1 MATLRELR
9 DARLEKLNKLK
20 ELGIDPY
27 PAKSHRELDNND
39 VVENF
44 ESYEGKEVIVAGRVQ
59 SVRTHGKLAFID
71 IKDQTGKIQL
81 YLKANNLEEADHKQS
96 ELTFKE
102 IALLDTG
109 DFLEGKGAVTKTKSG
124 EVSVEVTRLRLLTKS
139 LRPIPEELTDKEVR
153 LRRRYLD
160 TNVNPDVFERFIR
173 KAKFWEANREF
184 YKQNGFIEINI
195 PVLEQVTGG
204 ADANPF
210 VTHMDSL
217 DQDFYLRIS
226 QELYLKRLIGGG
238 YHKVYEIGPRFRNE
252 GLSDEHLP
260 EHIATEFY
268 WAYAD
273 YRDGMELVK
282 EMFRYICQKVY
293 GTMQFHIKGF
303 DVDLAKEWEI
313 IDFATILKE
322 RFNIDIFNTTLDEV
336 KNKLSSNGQKVDA
349 NLNLNRGIDQLWK
362 LIRPT
367 IGGPAFMIN
376 EPKFL
381 SPLAK
386 SSPEEPDL
394 VQRIHPVIGGSE
406 LGNGYS
412 ELNDPIDQLHRFME
426 QQNLREA
433 GDAEAQMLDI
443 DFVEML
449 EYGMPPTFGWGHSER
464 VFWFLENVP
473 AREGVPF
480 PQLRHEVDSVT
491 KGLYPEVYG
500 PSSAEASEGGDANTK
515 NQILNSKFQAPNP
528 KPEEDNK
535 FVVGKI
541 LEITQHPNADRLVV
555 CKVDVGKAKP
565 EGTLFS
571 DYVQIVTG
579 AKNVSVDDIV
589 PVALP
594 GAVIPMTGEKL
605 KKGNLRGERSEAMMC
620 SKWELKVSEER
631 EGIWILDKSEFA
643 DKVGDVF
650 TW

>member
-1 MATLRELR
+1 VATLRELR
-9 DARLEKLNKLK
+9 DARIEKLNKLK
-20 ELGIDPY
+20 ELGVDPY
-27 PAKSHRELDNND
+27 PAKSYRELDNND
-39 VVENF
+39 VVSNF
-44 ESYEGKEVIVAGRVQ
+44 EQYEGKEVIVAGRVL
-59 SVRTHGKLAFID
+59 SIREHGKLAFAD
-71 IKDQTGKIQL
+71 IKDQTGKLQL
-81 YLKANNLEEADHKQS
+81 YIKANNLENVDYRQS
-96 ELTFKE
+96 EVGFGDLH
-102 IALLDTG
+102 LLDTG
-109 DFLEGKGAVTKTKSG
+109 DFVEGRGIVTKTKSG
-124 EVSVEVTRLRLLTKS
+124 EVSVEVMKLRLLTKS

-160 TNVNPDVFERFIR
+160 TNVNPEVFERFIR
-173 KAKFWEANREF
+173 KAKFWDANREF

-273 YRDGMELVK
+273 YRDGMELIK

-293 GTMQFHIKGF
+293 GTMQFNIKGF

-313 IDFATILKE
+313 IDFSSILKE
-322 RFNIDIFNTTLDEV
+322 RFNIDIFHTTLDEV

-349 NLNLNRGIDQLWK
+349 NLNINRGIDQLWK

-386 SSPEEPDL
+386 SSVEEPDL

-412 ELNDPIDQLHRFME
+412 ELNDPIDQLNRFLE
-426 QQNLREA
+426 QQNLRES
-433 GDAEAQMLDI
+433 GDSEAQMLDI

-464 VFWFLENVP
+464 VFWFLENIP

-491 KGLYPEVYG
+491 KGLYPKVFGEIDPV
-500 PSSAEASEGGDANTK
+500 AANTVRQNDEEK
-515 NQILNSKFQAPNP
+515 SQAPNS
-528 KPEEDNK
+528 KSQTEANDK

-541 LEITQHPNADRLVV
+541 LEINKHPNADKLVI
-555 CKVDVGKAKP
+555 CKVDVGSAKP
-565 EGTLFS
+565 EGTLFA

-579 AKNVSVDDIV
+579 ASNISEGDYV
-589 PVALP
+589 PVALQ
-594 GAVIPMTGEKL
+594 GAVIPSTGDKL

-620 SKWELKVSEER
+620 SQWELGISEER
-631 EGIWILDKSEFA
+631 SGIWILGKEEFG
-643 DKVGDVF
+643 DKVGQIF
-650 TW
+650 SW